1 VRSGSDCI
9 SILPKLSVSSVA
21 PSMALSWPT
30 NADAFV
36 LQSAPAMSGAAVW
49 SNATQPR
56 QVSGTNF
63 TVTVPVISVG
73 HVFRL
78 VEP

>member
-1 VRSGSDCI
+1 MLSNSI
-9 SILPKLSVSSVA
+9 NILPKLNMSRVA
-21 PSMALSWPT
+21 QTMLLSWPT

-36 LQSAPAMSGAAVW
+36 LQSAPTMSGAAAW

-63 TVTVPVISVG
+63 TVTVPVIGVG
-73 HVFRL
+73 QVFRL